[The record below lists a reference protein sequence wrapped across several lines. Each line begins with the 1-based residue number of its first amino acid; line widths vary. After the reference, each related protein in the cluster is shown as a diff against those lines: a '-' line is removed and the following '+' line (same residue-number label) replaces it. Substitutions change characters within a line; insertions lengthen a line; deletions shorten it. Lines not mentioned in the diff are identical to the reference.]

1 MPSGNEVT
9 VTVSGGTTTA
19 VTVPNSTGTTPPTIT
34 NGGTANITVTS
45 VGDRGPKGDT
55 GPANT
60 LAIGT
65 VTSGTLAAA
74 TITGTAPNQ
83 TLNLT
88 LPPAD
93 LTGLATVATTGSY
106 NDLTNKPSIPS
117 AYSLPDATTTTKG
130 GVIVG
135 SGLSVSTGTV
145 SANVT
150 SVAGRTG
157 AVTIASTDV
166 SGLGSLATQSSVAYS
181 SLAGVPSTFTPSA
194 HVHSAA
200 DITSGTLSD
209 SRLSANVPL
218 LVSGLLPSTV
228 LPSYVDDVLE
238 YAATS
243 NFPATGETGKIYVA
257 TSTNKIYRWSG
268 SVYVEISP
276 SPGSTDSVSEG
287 SVNLYFTTA
296 RAAAAAPVQSV
307 AGRTGAVTISA
318 SDVSGLASVATSG
331 SYADL
336 TNTPTIPSAY
346 TLPTASAST
355 LGGVRIGSGISID
368 GSGVISAS
376 GSGYTLPAATTSTLG
391 GVIVGSGLS
400 VLSGTISANV
410 TSVAGRTGAVTIA
423 SGDVSGLAAIAT
435 SGSASD
441 IGTGTLPAARLPAT
455 AVTAGSYGSASSVAT
470 FTVDA
475 AGRLTAA
482 GTASIAIS
490 AAAVSGLATSAT
502 TDATNATNI
511 SSGTLSASRLPTSGV
526 TAGTYTSVTVDATGR
541 VTAGSNPSGGG
552 GSGSGGV
559 KLGLVL
565 ALT

>member
-1 MPSGNEVT
+1 
-9 VTVSGGTTTA
+9 
-19 VTVPNSTGTTPPTIT
+19 
-34 NGGTANITVTS
+34 
-45 VGDRGPKGDT
+45 
-55 GPANT
+55 
-60 LAIGT
+60 
-65 VTSGTLAAA
+65 
-74 TITGTAPNQ
+74 
-83 TLNLT
+83 
-88 LPPAD
+88 
-93 LTGLATVATTGSY
+93 
-106 NDLTNKPSIPS
+106 
-117 AYSLPDATTTTKG
+117 
-130 GVIVG
+130 
-135 SGLSVSTGTV
+135 
-145 SANVT
+145 
-150 SVAGRTG
+150 
-157 AVTIASTDV
+157 
-166 SGLGSLATQSSVAYS
+166 
-181 SLAGVPSTFTPSA
+181 
-194 HVHSAA
+194 
-200 DITSGTLSD
+200 
-209 SRLSANVPL
+209 
-218 LVSGLLPSTV
+218 
-228 LPSYVDDVLE
+228 
-238 YAATS
+238 
-243 NFPATGETGKIYVA
+243 
-257 TSTNKIYRWSG
+257 
-268 SVYVEISP
+268 
-276 SPGSTDSVSEG
+276 
-287 SVNLYFTTA
+287 
-296 RAAAAAPVQSV
+296 VQSV
-307 AGRTGAVTISA
+307 AGRTGAVTLSA

-331 SYADL
+331 SYTDL
-336 TNTPTIPSAY
+336 TNKPSIPSSY

-355 LGGVRIGSGISID
+355 LGGVKIGSGISID

-400 VLSGTISANV
+400 VSSGTVSANV

-441 IGTGTLPAARLPAT
+441 LGTGTLPAARLPAT
-455 AVTAGSYGSASSVAT
+455 TVTAGSYGSASSVAT

>member
-1 MPSGNEVT
+1 M
-9 VTVSGGTTTA
+9 
-19 VTVPNSTGTTPPTIT
+19 
-34 NGGTANITVTS
+34 TS

-318 SDVSGLASVATSG
+318 RDVSGLASVATSG